1 MSDLAVKYS
10 DGKWDK
16 AGERSAAVNPATGEK
31 IGEFV
36 CASLDDVRLM
46 IAAARR
52 TFDTSDWRHD
62 RMRRVA
68 ALNALADAMTARRD
82 DLVRALTLENGKLVP
97 EAQFEVDLTLT
108 KVRYYAALAL
118 TVADAG
124 HVAEAQKGLLS
135 ITRKEPVGV
144 AGIIVPWN
152 APVIL
157 NIRSLAPALAAGC
170 TAVIKAAPQAA
181 LSSQILSECIASV
194 DSFPPGAVN
203 IFTEL
208 GADGASELVDSPDVD
223 VISYTGSTATGRR
236 IMAAAG
242 ARLKR
247 LSLEL
252 GGKNPCIVLDDVDLD
267 QALPGLIQAATLFAG
282 QFCMQGSRILAHRS
296 ILPELRDR
304 LAQALSALQVGPA
317 SDPASRMGP
326 LINQESRTRILN
338 LIDQEQGT
346 GRFILKSE
354 IPEGSPEKG
363 AFLSASL
370 VEVDDPRSPI
380 VQQEIFGPVITL
392 EAFDDDAQAAKLA
405 NITDYGLSAS
415 LWTRDSGR
423 AMVLGQAIRAG
434 TIWTNMHCLILDQFE
449 EGGFKQ
455 SGTGRLNGVG
465 GLDEFLEVKHFLQP
479 VQHIPG
485 I

>member
-1 MSDLAVKYS
+1 MLYLAKKYS

-16 AGERSAAVNPATGEK
+16 EGERAAAVNPATGEK

-36 CASLDDVRLM
+36 CASLDDVKAM
-46 IAAARR
+46 IEAARR
-52 TFDTSDWRHD
+52 TFDTSAWRHD

-68 ALNALADAMTARRD
+68 ALNELADAMTARRD
-82 DLVRALTLENGKLVP
+82 DLVHALTIENGKLVP

-124 HVAEAQKGLLS
+124 HAAEAQKGLFS
-135 ITRKEPVGV
+135 ITSKEPVGV

-170 TAVIKAAPQAA
+170 TAVIKVAPQAA
-181 LSSQILSECIASV
+181 LSSQIVAECIASV
-194 DSFPPGAVN
+194 GSFPPGVVN
-203 IFTEL
+203 LFTEA
-208 GADGASELVDSPDVD
+208 GAEGARELVDSPDVD

-252 GGKNPCIVLDDVDLD
+252 GGKNPCIILDDVDLD
-267 QALPGLIQAATLFAG
+267 QALPGIIQAATLFAG

-304 LAQALSALQVGPA
+304 LAQALGDLRVGPA
-317 SDPASRMGP
+317 SDPASQMGP
-326 LINQESRTRILN
+326 LINQESRTRVLG
-338 LIDQEQGT
+338 LIDQVQDAGQFVL
-346 GRFILKSE
+346 RSE
-354 IPEGSPEKG
+354 IPKGLSEKG

-370 VEVDDPRSPI
+370 IEIDDPHSPI

-392 EAFDDDAQAAKLA
+392 EAFEDDAQAVRLA

-415 LWTRDSGR
+415 IWTRDSGR
-423 AMVLGQAIRAG
+423 AMVMGRAINAG

-455 SGTGRLNGVG
+455 SGSGRLNGVG

-479 VQHIPG
+479 IQHISN